1 MNRVEPGSAE
11 WYGVQVV
18 RSRRRGLAYVAAV
31 AFTAVVLAATLYQSL
46 TSAVAGQSSGSES
59 SLPGLTSPRS
69 TGTLTTALTSVSTRA
84 SGSTTAVPSI
94 LAVNQERSGLV
105 ASDSLTTGGTGQWIF
120 YGSAPVEGGIG
131 TYSENGSG
139 LYLGVLARTAGT
151 YAGFYARMS
160 VNADVFNA
168 VISLP
173 VNRTA
178 GDVRFNTGLYVQ
190 TGGPGVTYVTCD
202 AGVNSRGY
210 SWVVD
215 RAVGDAKQAE
225 TITPLWFEANQ
236 DQPLTRDCTIVTNG
250 QNLLEVYLDHK
261 LVYSN
266 SSMDLGYQY
275 PLSARV
281 EVQSNDNSTMRFGR
295 YSDFYAA
302 TSDNVTVT
310 HAPVGAVVE
319 LVSPSGRVYFSKTA
333 GASGTVQIGLAAF
346 AMPLIAYVRV
356 VYLGRTLAT
365 SRQPAE
371 VWGGDA
377 YTFGPLGVVAL
388 HRSGRGPEADPRAAA
403 RAPQSWRK
411 RSP

>member
-1 MNRVEPGSAE
+1 MNE
-11 WYGVQVV
+11 
-18 RSRRRGLAYVAAV
+18 
-31 AFTAVVLAATLYQSL
+31 
-46 TSAVAGQSSGSES
+46 
-59 SLPGLTSPRS
+59 
-69 TGTLTTALTSVSTRA
+69 
-84 SGSTTAVPSI
+84 
-94 LAVNQERSGLV
+94 ERSGLV

-120 YGSAPVEGGIG
+120 SCSAPVEGGIG

-151 YAGFYARMS
+151 YAGVLRE
-160 VNADVFNA
+160 N
-168 VISLP
+168 
-173 VNRTA
+173 
-178 GDVRFNTGLYVQ
+178 VRERGRLQCCHLSSCEQDRRRRQVQ
-190 TGGPGVTYVTCD
+190 HGPLRPDGGPRASHMLPAAVVERIEGPLQGRRQGRGGRE
-202 AGVNSRGY
+202 AGGDDY
-210 SWVVD
+210 SLD
-215 RAVGDAKQAE
+215 G
-225 TITPLWFEANQ
+225 FEANQ

-250 QNLLEVYLDHK
+250 QNLLEVDLDHK

-266 SSMDLGYQY
+266 SSMDLEYQY

-281 EVQSNDNSTMRFGR
+281 EVQSNDNSTMRFGP
-295 YSDFYAA
+295 YLDFYVV

-310 HAPVGAVVE
+310 HVPVAPVVR

-377 YTFGPLGVVAL
+377 YTFGPLGVYVAL